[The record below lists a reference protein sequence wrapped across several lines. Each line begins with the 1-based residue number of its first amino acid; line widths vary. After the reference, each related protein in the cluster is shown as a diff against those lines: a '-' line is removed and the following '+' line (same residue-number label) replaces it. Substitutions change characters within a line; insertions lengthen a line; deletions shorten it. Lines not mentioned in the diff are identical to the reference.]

1 MLTRPTWI
9 DFGDAD
15 LRVLRFLWDDARVHN
30 DFTADASSVLTA
42 ARTMA
47 VRGRLALLLGLTEWI
62 VWRFDGLHRR
72 REPGQITEAA
82 WCGTVDPR
90 YFKFFE
96 LTRED
101 WVGPVDGPL
110 WCAVTF
116 LEDGFRES
124 YAVEA
129 DTFRA
134 IGFVYRLAFHI
145 IPDRAPFDRWMSMI
159 LDRFTTAYPLKP
171 DDPIADLFDRRIAE
185 RLGPLIG
192 REALDP
198 TRPID
203 VARDRAFLVNVM
215 RQTRAEANPFL
226 ATESDL
232 RERRFVGVPYAVR

>member
-9 DFGDAD
+9 NFGDAD
-15 LRVLRFLWDDARVHN
+15 LRVLRFLWDDARVHH
-30 DFTADASSVLTA
+30 DFTGDAATVLAA

-47 VRGRLALLLGLTEWI
+47 VRARLVLLLGLSEWV

-72 REPGQITEAA
+72 KEPGEIIEAA

-90 YFKFFE
+90 YLAFFE
-96 LTRED
+96 LTREH
-101 WVGPVDGPL
+101 WVGPVEGPL
-110 WCAVTF
+110 WCALTF

-134 IGFVYRLAFHI
+134 ISFVYRLAFHV
-145 IPDRAPFDRWMSMI
+145 IPDRRPFASWMTAI
-159 LDRFTTAYPLKP
+159 LNRFTTTYPLLP

-192 REALDP
+192 RDALDP
-198 TRPID
+198 SLPID
-203 VARDRAFLVNVM
+203 AARGRAFLV
-215 RQTRAEANPFL
+215 RLIGQAREEENPF
-226 ATESDL
+226 
-232 RERRFVGVPYAVR
+232 